1 MEKTMYDITQRGID
15 EIVAWVDANHI
26 WPNSGEFWVLDA
38 RAMLAS
44 GRPPILQ
51 IPGDRTHTGYPKNMI
66 VSPDEIFKV

>member
-1 MEKTMYDITQRGID
+1 
-15 EIVAWVDANHI
+15 
-26 WPNSGEFWVLDA
+26 LDA